1 VIEGGLL
8 EMPIAPGRHRRGRTG
23 TIDRYS
29 TAPVNNSLNKA
40 GIRPGRCTTRLLILF
55 AQGGVFMDKI
65 IRVSLGLLLVI
76 LIAAVS
82 VFSYQAYV
90 EKAYR
95 ESLTGTYSYT
105 CTITTDSPLSNVT
118 LFIPV
123 PADRS
128 GNSPVVA
135 GFSTRDIA
143 GIPDDGEVTL
153 YDTGKATMVKVT
165 VPAIAVPH
173 GTTQDNPLAIRMSAE
188 LKEDTAIDT
197 WDPVNNSALFRP
209 VGELVTVPC
218 PAGPAV
224 QGSPSCYRYTTSL
237 YADYGAAPG
246 ASVTISAT
254 LTGRNTWRIFEPG
267 SNEYDT
273 TVSLQM
279 SGEQHGW
286 STMSGT
292 LAEHIGQYDT
302 PRITHS

>member
-1 VIEGGLL
+1 
-8 EMPIAPGRHRRGRTG
+8 
-23 TIDRYS
+23 
-29 TAPVNNSLNKA
+29 
-40 GIRPGRCTTRLLILF
+40 
-55 AQGGVFMDKI
+55 MDKI

-82 VFSYQAYV
+82 VFGYQAYV

-95 ESLTGTYSYT
+95 ESLSGTWSYT

-123 PADRS
+123 PADPS

-135 GFSTRDIA
+135 GFSSRNVA
-143 GIPDDGEVTL
+143 GIPDDWEVTL
-153 YDTGKATMVKVT
+153 YDTGKATMAKVT
-165 VPAIAVPH
+165 VPVIAVPD
-173 GTTQDNPLAIRMSAE
+173 GTTQDNPLVIRLSAE
-188 LKEDTAIDT
+188 LEDEPAIDT
-197 WDPVNNSALFRP
+197 KDPVNNSALFRP

-218 PAGPAV
+218 PAGSAV

-237 YADYGAAPG
+237 FADYEAAAG
-246 ASVTISAT
+246 ASVSISAT

-267 SNEYDT
+267 SNEYVT
-273 TVSLQM
+273 AVSLQM

-292 LAEHIGQYDT
+292 LAERIGMYDT